1 MAVRSIFDITQPNYL
16 DITESGGPYMGPERF
31 FGSDVASIIK
41 PRKGLESLVSAQAGE
56 LDDEEDL
63 MSAALR
69 MKMSSRLLEL
79 GVVVPNN
86 DDELL
91 MKYFELIGDPRA

>member
-1 MAVRSIFDITQPNYL
+1 MAVRSIFDMTQPSYL
-16 DITESGGPYMGPERF
+16 NITEGGGYAGPDRV
-31 FGSDVASIIK
+31 FGSDVASTR
-41 PRKGLESLVSAQAGE
+41 PRKGLGSLFSSQAGE

-86 DDELL
+86 DDELI

>member
-1 MAVRSIFDITQPNYL
+1 MAVTSILDLTRPSYL
-16 DITESGGPYMGPERF
+16 DITESGGPYMGPDRV
-31 FGSDVASIIK
+31 FGSDVASTR
-41 PRKGLESLVSAQAGE
+41 PRKGLGSLFSAQAGK

-79 GVVVPNN
+79 GVIVPNN
-86 DDELL
+86 DDELI

>member
-1 MAVRSIFDITQPNYL
+1 MAVRSIFDMTQPSYL
-16 DITESGGPYMGPERF
+16 NITEGGGYAGPDRV
-31 FGSDVASIIK
+31 FGSDVASTR
-41 PRKGLESLVSAQAGE
+41 PRKGLRSLFSAQAGE
-56 LDDEEDL
+56 RGDEEDL

-86 DDELL
+86 DDELI